1 MKDIIYEFLD
11 YILLERKYSDYTE
24 TSYELDLFKYEEY
37 LNDHKI
43 NYLKVNYNNISEFII
58 YLKKSGYKSTSI
70 NRILS
75 TLRSFYKYLEKNKK
89 IINNPFSMVSSLKT
103 EKRLPNY
110 FKYDEFNKMID
121 TLEKNPLD
129 IRNRLI
135 LEMLLATGLRVS
147 ELANIKL
154 NDIDYINQEIKVMGK
169 GSKERIVYYGSY
181 AADSL
186 DKYLNESRNI
196 LLNGRES
203 QYLFINN
210 NGGNLTTRGIRL
222 IIDNIVKKACI
233 NSKVSPHTFRH
244 TFATI
249 MLNEGC
255 DIKSVQELLGH
266 SSLSTTGI
274 YTHLTN
280 EEVRRAYLNAHPRAK
295 EQFME
300 DKETKYLAA
309 VFGVVIFVILL
320 VIVLALI
327 NTSTAF
333 NHANYDVPTSTT
345 SKVKHE
351 LSDYEKISYN
361 TNLSEKG
368 ILIAFNNVIKGKISY
383 NDTNLLDSDESKYI
397 FIYSYLKNREDVEIV
412 DSTLLQNYAMRIF
425 KVNLDDN
432 QISAYYSNDSYY
444 YEIDN
449 NIQYILK
456 VKDVRKKGDF
466 TYIDVDILGYNEEL
480 IDSSITNYSNNLI
493 IKTGTIVAQNIGGQ
507 LCLNSFALHDREDEK

>member
-1 MKDIIYEFLD
+1 
-11 YILLERKYSDYTE
+11 
-24 TSYELDLFKYEEY
+24 
-37 LNDHKI
+37 
-43 NYLKVNYNNISEFII
+43 
-58 YLKKSGYKSTSI
+58 
-70 NRILS
+70 
-75 TLRSFYKYLEKNKK
+75 
-89 IINNPFSMVSSLKT
+89 
-103 EKRLPNY
+103 
-110 FKYDEFNKMID
+110 
-121 TLEKNPLD
+121 
-129 IRNRLI
+129 
-135 LEMLLATGLRVS
+135 
-147 ELANIKL
+147 
-154 NDIDYINQEIKVMGK
+154 
-169 GSKERIVYYGSY
+169 
-181 AADSL
+181 
-186 DKYLNESRNI
+186 
-196 LLNGRES
+196 
-203 QYLFINN
+203 
-210 NGGNLTTRGIRL
+210 
-222 IIDNIVKKACI
+222 
-233 NSKVSPHTFRH
+233 
-244 TFATI
+244 
-249 MLNEGC
+249 
-255 DIKSVQELLGH
+255 
-266 SSLSTTGI
+266 
-274 YTHLTN
+274 
-280 EEVRRAYLNAHPRAK
+280 
-295 EQFME
+295 ME

-351 LSDYEKISYN
+351 LNENDKISYN

-425 KVNLDDN
+425 RVNLDDN

>member
-1 MKDIIYEFLD
+1 
-11 YILLERKYSDYTE
+11 
-24 TSYELDLFKYEEY
+24 
-37 LNDHKI
+37 
-43 NYLKVNYNNISEFII
+43 
-58 YLKKSGYKSTSI
+58 
-70 NRILS
+70 
-75 TLRSFYKYLEKNKK
+75 
-89 IINNPFSMVSSLKT
+89 
-103 EKRLPNY
+103 
-110 FKYDEFNKMID
+110 
-121 TLEKNPLD
+121 
-129 IRNRLI
+129 
-135 LEMLLATGLRVS
+135 
-147 ELANIKL
+147 
-154 NDIDYINQEIKVMGK
+154 
-169 GSKERIVYYGSY
+169 
-181 AADSL
+181 
-186 DKYLNESRNI
+186 
-196 LLNGRES
+196 
-203 QYLFINN
+203 
-210 NGGNLTTRGIRL
+210 
-222 IIDNIVKKACI
+222 
-233 NSKVSPHTFRH
+233 
-244 TFATI
+244 
-249 MLNEGC
+249 
-255 DIKSVQELLGH
+255 
-266 SSLSTTGI
+266 
-274 YTHLTN
+274 
-280 EEVRRAYLNAHPRAK
+280 
-295 EQFME
+295 ME

-425 KVNLDDN
+425 KVNLDSN
-432 QISAYYSNDSYY
+432 KLSAYYSNNSYY

-456 VKDVRKKGDF
+456 VKDVRKKGNF